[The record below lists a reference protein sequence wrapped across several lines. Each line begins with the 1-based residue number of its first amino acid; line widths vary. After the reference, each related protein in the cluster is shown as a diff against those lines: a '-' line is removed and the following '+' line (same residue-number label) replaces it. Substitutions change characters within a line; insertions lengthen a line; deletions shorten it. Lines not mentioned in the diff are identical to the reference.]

1 MQSKA
6 VDQWTREL
14 PVAATRGIIVDR
26 NGVILADNSESYA
39 VYVRCRL
46 LGDVKRTA
54 EILAETLDMDAVALE
69 NKIHTHAT
77 SEITIKKRVDKAS
90 IAKLEEY
97 NLPGVYFTTDVRF
110 SVILL
115 LTEQDRRGWNFVT
128 TNILKVIT
136 GKFFMRQIL
145 PA

>member
-1 MQSKA
+1 MFYIQIVQGRDLQSKA

-69 NKIHTHAT
+69 HKIHTHAT
-77 SEITIKKRVDKAS
+77 SEITIKSESIRRV
-90 IAKLEEY
+90 
-97 NLPGVYFTTDVRF
+97 
-110 SVILL
+110 
-115 LTEQDRRGWNFVT
+115 
-128 TNILKVIT
+128 
-136 GKFFMRQIL
+136 
-145 PA
+145 